1 MSGREQVIEIVN
13 ALPEYK
19 IQYLLAY
26 AQGLYADE
34 EVHDDILCEQMYNE
48 YVNDTDADKDMTYS
62 LEECK
67 KEWGLA

>member
-1 MSGREQVIEIVN
+1 MSGREQVIELVKT
-13 ALPEYK
+13 LPEYK

-26 AQGLYADE
+26 AQGLSADE
-34 EVHDDILCEQMYNE
+34 EIQDDILCERIYNE
-48 YVNDTDADKDMTYS
+48 YTNDTDSEKDMTYS